1 MKIIFPHPFEHIK
14 NVENYERKLFS
25 FENLDTQSFEMSTSL
40 TSSGNKI

>member
-1 MKIIFPHPFEHIK
+1 MIFPRLFEHIK
-14 NVENYERKLFS
+14 NVENFERKLFS